1 MAGAFTMRSKVV
13 LTTKFCF
20 LFFLTLPLCGC
31 GETASESGSEAIPS
45 GERISVTEAEIVDA
59 MKKDDLARFFGK
71 QLELKGVVGALGA
84 DGGGNMILEEVR
96 LNTVEN
102 EPWTKVMP
110 NQEVTLVGTYTEERG
125 LKFAIESVTGDR
137 IVMEAPELAT
147 EFVADKEAANTK
159 YKEKWMELRGTVAKT
174 ETLDADIIRLSLK
187 AENDNVVECS
197 FFPEG
202 QEEQVKK
209 LKEGDQ
215 VKLVGRYAT
224 QTSFDAPILNAC
236 LLITE

>member
-1 MAGAFTMRSKVV
+1 MRSKRMFAVRIYV
-13 LTTKFCF
+13 GLILTV
-20 LFFLTLPLCGC
+20 PLLGC
-31 GETASESGSEAIPS
+31 RSETATPDSAAIAS
-45 GERISVTEAEIVDA
+45 GERISVTEAEIADA
-59 MKKDDLARFFGK
+59 MRKDDLDRFLGK

-84 DGGGNMILEEVR
+84 DGGGNLILEEVR
-96 LNTVEN
+96 LNTVEH

-110 NQEVTLVGTYTEERG
+110 GQLATLVGTYTEDRG
-125 LKFAIESVTGDR
+125 LKFSIESVAGDR
-137 IVMEAPELAT
+137 IVMEAQELAT
-147 EFVADKEAANTK
+147 EFVADKAAANAK
-159 YKEKWMELRGTVAKT
+159 YKEQWLELHGTVAKS
-174 ETLDADIIRLSLK
+174 ETLDADIVRVSLK

-202 QEEQVKK
+202 QLEPVKK

-215 VKLVGRYAT
+215 VKLVGRFAT